1 MNGQEAFRKLANQ
14 LKNAG
19 GSGSPLPGA
28 PKGLFAGS
36 GLLITLIAGGFALN
50 ASLFNGKYLRG
61 LCDLQLGLIVE
72 NSRWRPSC
80 HQVHPVSNVH
90 MIAVLTIYRML
101 QQFTRRKGRS
111 IQRRDAFGGGY
122 EFQLLN

>member
-1 MNGQEAFRKLANQ
+1 MENKYGNVKLFSVTFTLVTKRSLPSLQVPATMNGQEAFRKLANQ

-80 HQVHPVSNVH
+80 H
-90 MIAVLTIYRML
+90 
-101 QQFTRRKGRS
+101 
-111 IQRRDAFGGGY
+111 
-122 EFQLLN
+122 